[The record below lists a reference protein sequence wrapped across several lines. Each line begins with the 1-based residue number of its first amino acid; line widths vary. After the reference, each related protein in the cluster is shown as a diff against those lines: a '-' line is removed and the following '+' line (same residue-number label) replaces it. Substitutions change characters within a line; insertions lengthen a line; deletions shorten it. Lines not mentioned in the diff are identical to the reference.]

1 MTPDFAQ
8 YAVLIVFVGLASIIG
23 AVAGVSNI
31 VKNIAVTRA
40 ARDPA
45 RTPPLP
51 EELAKVYATKTE
63 LLAMREELRSTCKA
77 NHEHVD
83 KIHNDIFNLIRRT
96 QTEIVT
102 KLDKLGTEIS
112 EWQRGIERQ
121 IGKIEGKLEGDKQ

>member
-83 KIHNDIFNLIRRT
+83 KIHNDIFEPAGLPLNHETRNPHGAVDRFRPAGPDRR
-96 QTEIVT
+96 
-102 KLDKLGTEIS
+102 L
-112 EWQRGIERQ
+112 
-121 IGKIEGKLEGDKQ
+121 